1 MKSST
6 ILVLGHHA
14 RQDLEQMLRS
24 VGMEPEVRGS
34 VRGSLDRLRRGQLAA
49 VLVDRRFARADVL
62 EFVLNV
68 RDVNETVPVIV
79 IGAANDEDADQQIR
93 QQEYTAVV
101 EESRDMDVLS
111 HELLA
116 VLDRFKDQGQD
127 GKIIT
132 LPPVRH
138 VRRRGIRSVESLGPH
153 DSERRQ

>member
-1 MKSST
+1 MKPRT

-14 RQDLEQMLRS
+14 RQDFVEMLH
-24 VGMEPEVRGS
+24 GIGIEPEVRSS
-34 VRGSLDRLRRGQLAA
+34 VPGALERLRRGQLVAI
-49 VLVDRRFARADVL
+49 LVDRRFAHADAL

-68 RDVNETVPVIV
+68 RDVHETVPVIV
-79 IGAANDEDADQQIR
+79 IGAANDKDADQQIR

-111 HELLA
+111 RELLA
-116 VLDRFKDQGQD
+116 VLDRFKGQGPD

-138 VRRRGIRSVESLGPH
+138 VRRRGNR
-153 DSERRQ
+153 